1 MDYQE
6 LLDELRAQ
14 AWAEFPELSVRSDE
28 RGRLAL
34 EGDVIVPHVEGM
46 ERLSYLISD
55 VATLCQETDDPALA
69 WARLHAEMLPCPA
82 DEEYF
87 PFRIWTDPLPPPS
100 FDRLAAILCEALDL
114 TDEDEEQDGGG
125 FIDIDNL

>member
-14 AWAEFPELSVRSDE
+14 GWAEFQELSVRSDE
-28 RGRLAL
+28 RGWPAL
-34 EGDVIVPHVEGM
+34 EGNVIVPHVEGM

-55 VATLCQETDDPALA
+55 VAMLCQETDDPALA

-87 PFRIWTDPLPPPS
+87 PFRIWTDPLPPTS

-114 TDEDEEQDGGG
+114 TDNEEEQNGGG
-125 FIDIDNL
+125 FINIDNL

>member
-1 MDYQE
+1 MDYHD
-6 LLDELRAQ
+6 LLADLRLQ
-14 AWAEFPELSVRSDE
+14 PWAEFQELAVRTDE
-28 RGRLAL
+28 RGRLTL
-34 EGDVIVPHVEGM
+34 EGDVIVPHLEGM

-82 DEEYF
+82 DEDYF
-87 PFRIWTDPLPPPS
+87 PFRTWTDPLPPAS
-100 FDRLAAILCEALDL
+100 FDRLAAILREALDL
-114 TDEDEEQDGGG
+114 TDEEEDQDGGG